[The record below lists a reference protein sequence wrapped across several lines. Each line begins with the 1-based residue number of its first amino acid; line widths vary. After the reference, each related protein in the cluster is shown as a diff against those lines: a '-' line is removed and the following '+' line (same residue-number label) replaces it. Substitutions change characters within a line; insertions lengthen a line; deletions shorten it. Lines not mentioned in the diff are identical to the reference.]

1 MSLARAVCVCP
12 DEWGLITGK
21 RVRKKTQRKA
31 DLALS
36 SAAVADDESEQQE
49 DRAEA
54 GAEHRDERG
63 DVGRE
68 HA

>member
-1 MSLARAVCVCP
+1 MSLARAVCACP

-21 RVRKKTQRKA
+21 RVTERRGV
-31 DLALS
+31 LALS
-36 SAAVADDESEQQE
+36 SATIADDESEQQE